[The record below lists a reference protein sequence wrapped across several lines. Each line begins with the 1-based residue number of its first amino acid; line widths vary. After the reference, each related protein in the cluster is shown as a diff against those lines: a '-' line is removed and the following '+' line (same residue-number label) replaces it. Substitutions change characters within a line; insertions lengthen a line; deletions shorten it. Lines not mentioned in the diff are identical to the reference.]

1 MRVVVV
7 SGYSGSG
14 KTTALN
20 ILEDVGFLCIDN
32 LPAILLPTL
41 IREMRENGLPFL
53 DKLAIGID
61 ARNPVIYLTSIPRIL
76 QEIKALG
83 IDIKVI
89 FLTARLG
96 DLVRR
101 FSETRRKHPLTTNSL
116 SLIEAINKEEVLL
129 APIETI
135 TDYKVDTTG
144 LALHQLRKLI
154 KNFILPKH
162 ENNITILFES
172 FGYKRGLPINA
183 DFVFD
188 IRCLPNPYW
197 KTSLRRKTGLHHDVV
212 AFLKT
217 QPEVIDMLSDIIN
230 FLDSWICKFQ
240 ANHRSYLTIAIGCT
254 GGQHRSVYISSKLYE
269 HFSVMY
275 PNTQINHK
283 ELSAPETSVQ

>member
-1 MRVVVV
+1 VRVVVV

-20 ILEDVGFLCIDN
+20 ILEDVGFICIDN

-53 DKLAIGID
+53 NKLAIGID
-61 ARNPVIYLTSIPRIL
+61 ARNPVLDHTSIPRIL
-76 QEIKALG
+76 QEIKASG

-89 FLTARLG
+89 FLTARHG
-96 DLVRR
+96 DLMRR

-116 SLIEAINKEEVLL
+116 GLIEAINKEELLL

-154 KNFILPKH
+154 KNCILPKN

-197 KTSLRRKTGLHHDVV
+197 KTSLRRKTGLDHDVV
-212 AFLKT
+212 AFLQT
-217 QPEVIDMLSDIIN
+217 QPEVIEMLSDITN
-230 FLDSWICKFQ
+230 FLDSWICKFE

-269 HFSVMY
+269 HFSVIY

-283 ELSAPETSVQ
+283 ELSIPETSVQ